1 VSPDVLGQLLPIL
14 LVVLLLFVMVIRPA
28 RRRAQQVSKLQAALS
43 VGDEVMLSSGIFGT
57 VEGIDG
63 DRVRVVVADGVTL
76 TVLRG
81 AVAEILTD
89 VHDPDDDDPDTDVG
103 IGADTSTTGLPQ
115 SATDQDPAAPSDT
128 STHDST
134 HDSTHENTTRGAN

>member
-115 SATDQDPAAPSDT
+115 SATEQDPAAPSGPSDT
-128 STHDST
+128 STHESTHDST
-134 HDSTHENTTRGAN
+134 TRGAN